1 MQYYL
6 LLFIIHLFFKI
17 KIIKSISAKEYLED
31 ISLYWN
37 EICSNNGVPKLDKET
52 NTIICECEE
61 KYANEPREEYK
72 KYINN
77 HFVQCSYEKK
87 RRFLTFFLSAI
98 CPLGLDFFYL
108 GHYAYFAIILFLFLL
123 TISFYIFSF
132 ILNYKIQKK
141 TEEEKRTKKIKKSNT
156 KSITEINSTCVK
168 TISIISNILIA
179 IVVFYWIMI
188 SVVHALGIIKD
199 KYYIPTENDMNYLF
213 ELPED

>member
-1 MQYYL
+1 MQLYL
-6 LLFIIHLFFKI
+6 LLFISLFLKI

-31 ISLYWN
+31 TSLYMN
-37 EICSNNGVPKLDKET
+37 EICSNNGIPKIDKET

-61 KYANEPREEYK
+61 KYANEPREEHK

-108 GHYAYFAIILFLFLL
+108 GHYGFFALILFIFLL
-123 TISFYIFSF
+123 TTSFYIFSF

-141 TEEEKRTKKIKKSNT
+141 IEEEKRTKKIKKS
-156 KSITEINSTCVK
+156 KDKKITEINSTCVK
-168 TISIISNILIA
+168 TINIISNILIA
-179 IVVFYWIMI
+179 FVVFYWIII
-188 SVVHALGIIKD
+188 SIIQALGFIKD
-199 KYYIPTENDMNYLF
+199 SNYIPTENDMNYLF

>member
-1 MQYYL
+1 MELYL
-6 LLFIIHLFFKI
+6 LLFIPLFLKI

-31 ISLYWN
+31 TSLYMN
-37 EICSNNGVPKLDKET
+37 EICSNNGIPKMDKET

-61 KYANEPREEYK
+61 KYADEPRKDYK

-108 GHYAYFAIILFLFLL
+108 GHYGFFALILFIFLL
-123 TISFYIFSF
+123 TTSFYIFYF

-141 TEEEKRTKKIKKSNT
+141 IEEEKRKKKIKKS
-156 KSITEINSTCVK
+156 KDKKITEINSTCVK
-168 TISIISNILIA
+168 TINIISNILIA
-179 IVVFYWIMI
+179 FVVFYWIII
-188 SVVHALGIIKD
+188 SIIQALGFIKD
-199 KYYIPTENDMNYLF
+199 SNDIPTENDMNYLF